1 MLSNLKK
8 EVKLFNDDINI
19 KLTDIPNLKF
29 LDFIEEGVEVKAN
42 TVEMNGTD
50 GVLVGPNSFGPFNLI
65 LNFSFKGYDTTDLRL
80 IKQKLRGLLFRREPY
95 YVWHSDLPGKK
106 YAVYCTEDGNESLT
120 NSFATFAVTFVVFKG
135 YSESLKE
142 TDQFSLSSGD
152 WQFEG
157 GVLADDNIKYKHN
170 TTSFKIYNGS
180 SDVINPLLRHKF
192 KLLINIDAPKGF
204 KIKNKSTSKKLNDGT
219 ETDVF
224 EYKKG
229 IKKSQ
234 QLVING
240 VHPFINNK
248 RVGIDTNWQWLTL
261 DKGFNEIEIT
271 GENISN
277 VSTQWIFPFIYR

>member
-1 MLSNLKK
+1 MKK
-8 EVKLFNDDINI
+8 EVKLITNDKTIN
-19 KLTDIPNLKF
+19 LTDFENF
-29 LDFIEEGVEVKAN
+29 MYLDYVENDVQINTNTTEINGV
-42 TVEMNGTD
+42 D
-50 GVLVGPNSFGPFNLI
+50 GVLTGASTFAPFELE
-65 LNFSFKGYDTTDLRL
+65 LRFMFSGVDIHDYHLFKH
-80 IKQKLRGLLFRREPY
+80 KLRQIIYQREPY
-95 YVWHSDLPGKK
+95 YVWHSDMPGKK
-106 YAVYCTEDGNESLT
+106 YAVLPSATEIEDLYSRNGEISI
-120 NSFATFAVTFVVFKG
+120 TFSVFKG

-142 TDQFSLSSGD
+142 TDQFSSSSGD

-157 GVLADDNIKYKHN
+157 GVLADEDIKYKHN

-180 SDVINPLLRHKF
+180 TDTINPLLRHKF
-192 KLLINIDAPKGF
+192 KLIINIDAPEGF
-204 KIKNKSTSKKLNDGT
+204 KIKNKTTSKKLKDGT

-229 IKKSQ
+229 IKKNQ

-277 VSTQWIFPFIYR
+277 VQTQWIFPFIYR

>member
-1 MLSNLKK
+1 MEK

-19 KLTDIPNLKF
+19 KLTDISNLKF

-42 TVEMNGTD
+42 TTEVNGTD
-50 GVLVGPNSFGPFNLI
+50 GVLMGPSSFGPFNLI
-65 LNFSFKGYDTTDLRL
+65 LNFSFKGQDTKDLRL

-157 GVLADDNIKYKHN
+157 GVLAYEDIKYKHD
-170 TTSFKIYNGS
+170 TTSFNIYNGS

-204 KIKNKSTSKKLNDGT
+204 KITNKTTG
-219 ETDVF
+219 DVF
-224 EYKKG
+224 EYKKA
-229 IKKSQ
+229 IKSNQ
-234 QLVING
+234 RLTING

-277 VSTQWIFPFIYR
+277 VQTHWVFPFIYR

>member
-1 MLSNLKK
+1 MKK
-8 EVKLFNDDINI
+8 EVKLFNDDFDV

-42 TVEMNGTD
+42 TTEVNGTD
-50 GVLVGPNSFGPFNLI
+50 GVLMGPSSFGPFNLV
-65 LNFSFKGYDTTDLRL
+65 LNFSFKGQDTKDLRL

-95 YVWHSDLPGKK
+95 FVWHSDLPGKK

-157 GVLADDNIKYKHN
+157 GVLAYEDIKYKHD
-170 TTSFKIYNGS
+170 TTSFNIYNGS
-180 SDVINPLLRHKF
+180 SDIINPLLRHKF

-204 KIKNKSTSKKLNDGT
+204 KIINKTTG
-219 ETDVF
+219 DVF
-224 EYKKG
+224 EYKKA
-229 IKKSQ
+229 IKNNQ
-234 QLVING
+234 RVTING

>member
-1 MLSNLKK
+1 MKK

-42 TVEMNGTD
+42 TTEVNGTD
-50 GVLVGPNSFGPFNLI
+50 GVLMGPSSFGPFNLI
-65 LNFSFKGYDTTDLRL
+65 LNFSFKGQDTKDLRL

-157 GVLADDNIKYKHN
+157 GVLAYEDIKYKHD
-170 TTSFKIYNGS
+170 TTSFNIYNGS

-204 KIKNKSTSKKLNDGT
+204 KIINKTTG
-219 ETDVF
+219 DVF
-224 EYKKG
+224 EYKKA
-229 IKKSQ
+229 IKNNQ
-234 QLVING
+234 RITING

-271 GENISN
+271 GENIGN
-277 VSTQWIFPFIYR
+277 VQTHWVFPFVYR

>member
-1 MLSNLKK
+1 MEK

-42 TVEMNGTD
+42 TTEVNGTD
-50 GVLVGPNSFGPFNLI
+50 GVLMGPSSFGPFNLI
-65 LNFSFKGYDTTDLRL
+65 LNFSFKGQDTKDLRL

-157 GVLADDNIKYKHN
+157 GVLAYEDIKYKHD
-170 TTSFKIYNGS
+170 TTSFNIYNGS

-204 KIKNKSTSKKLNDGT
+204 KIINKTTG
-219 ETDVF
+219 DVF
-224 EYKKG
+224 EYKKA
-229 IKKSQ
+229 IKNNQ
-234 QLVING
+234 RITING

-261 DKGFNEIEIT
+261 GKGFNEIEIT
-271 GENISN
+271 GENIGN
-277 VSTQWIFPFIYR
+277 VQTHWVFPFVYR

>member
-8 EVKLFNDDINI
+8 EVKLFNDDFDI

-42 TVEMNGTD
+42 TTEVNGTD
-50 GVLVGPNSFGPFNLI
+50 GVLMGPSSFGPFNLI
-65 LNFSFKGYDTTDLRL
+65 LNFSFKGQDTKDLRL

-95 YVWHSDLPGKK
+95 FVWHSDLPGKK

-142 TDQFSLSSGD
+142 TDQFSLSSGE
-152 WQFEG
+152 WQLEG
-157 GVLADDNIKYKHN
+157 GVLAYEDIKYKHD
-170 TTSFKIYNGS
+170 TTSFNIYNGS

-204 KIKNKSTSKKLNDGT
+204 KITNKTTG
-219 ETDVF
+219 DVF
-224 EYKKG
+224 EYRKA
-229 IKKSQ
+229 IKNNQ
-234 QLVING
+234 RLTING

-261 DKGFNEIEIT
+261 DKGFNEIEII

-277 VSTQWIFPFIYR
+277 VQTHWVFPFIYR

>member
-29 LDFIEEGVEVKAN
+29 LDFIEEGVEVKPN

-50 GVLVGPNSFGPFNLI
+50 GLLIGPNSFGPFNLI

-135 YSESLKE
+135 YSESLRDTNDIE
-142 TDQFSLSSGD
+142 LLQENV
-152 WQFEG
+152 QFEQG
-157 GVLADDNIKYKHN
+157 LDLADKLKYKHFEK
-170 TTSFKIYNGS
+170 SFSIFNGS
-180 SDVINPLLRHKF
+180 TDIIDPLKRHK
-192 KLLINIDAPKGF
+192 LIIQMSVEAPNGF
-204 KIKNKSTSKKLNDGT
+204 KIRNKTTG
-219 ETDVF
+219 DVF
-224 EYKKG
+224 EYKKK
-229 IKKSQ
+229 IKKTQ
-234 QLVING
+234 KFILNG
-240 VHPFINNK
+240 VYPYVDKK
-248 RVGIDTNWQWLTL
+248 RVGIDTNYGYLTL
-261 DKGFNEIEIT
+261 AKGINNIVIEGDGVEQVDIEFIFNY
-271 GENISN
+271 
-277 VSTQWIFPFIYR
+277 IYR

>member
-1 MLSNLKK
+1 MAEDRWLKIIDDNGTTNVNDYISNFIFLEAKSSYPTSVEDSITIK
-8 EVKLFNDDINI
+8 GVDGELPSVASFSPFSLVVKFGLDGMDEKDIN
-19 KLTDIPNLKF
+19 LMEQMLRNLF
-29 LDFIEEGVEVKAN
+29 
-42 TVEMNGTD
+42 
-50 GVLVGPNSFGPFNLI
+50 
-65 LNFSFKGYDTTDLRL
+65 Y
-80 IKQKLRGLLFRREPY
+80 RRKPY
-95 YVWHSDLPGKK
+95 YVVTSDNPGKK
-106 YAVYCTEDGNESLT
+106 FLVNNPDMNPDYADFS
-120 NSFATFAVTFVVFKG
+120 ATRFDMTFTVKKG

-204 KIKNKSTSKKLNDGT
+204 KITNKTTG
-219 ETDVF
+219 DVF
-224 EYKKG
+224 EYKKS
-229 IKKSQ
+229 IKSNQ
-234 QLVING
+234 RLTING
-240 VHPFINNK
+240 VHPFINNN

-261 DKGFNEIEIT
+261 NEGFNDIEIT
-271 GENISN
+271 GENISK

>member
-42 TVEMNGTD
+42 TTEVNGTD
-50 GVLVGPNSFGPFNLI
+50 GVLMGPSSFGPFNLI
-65 LNFSFKGYDTTDLRL
+65 LNFSFKGQDTKDLRL

-157 GVLADDNIKYKHN
+157 GVLAYEDIKYKHD
-170 TTSFKIYNGS
+170 TTSFNIYNGS

-204 KIKNKSTSKKLNDGT
+204 KIINKTTG
-219 ETDVF
+219 DVF
-224 EYKKG
+224 EYKKA
-229 IKKSQ
+229 IKNNQ
-234 QLVING
+234 RITING

-271 GENISN
+271 GENIGN
-277 VSTQWIFPFIYR
+277 VQTHWVFPFVYR